1 MFAVIAAK
9 IFSNRYDHME
19 TTLSSSY
26 CCRKIDFSSISTIV
40 AITSQLSEASLIFFS
55 AD

>member
-40 AITSQLSEASLIFFS
+40 AFTCRLS
-55 AD
+55 